1 MTVFKEVLLNV
12 KDVKD
17 LENFEIENIH
27 LSSDD
32 LLKRVIIVI
41 SDQNNEYGI
50 KLDEDKKLSDGDVL
64 LKTSNKLV
72 VVRVELSDVLVISA
86 RTIGEMAMIAH
97 NLGNRHLPAQF
108 EDAKMIVP
116 YDYLVEEYLQE
127 VKALYERQK
136 IKLKEAF
143 RHCEAA
149 H

>member
-12 KDVKD
+12 KDIKD

-32 LLKRVIIVI
+32 LLKRVIIVT

-108 EDAKMIVP
+108 EEAKMIVP

>member
-32 LLKRVIIVI
+32 LLKRVIIVT